1 MNESRHRWRLELV
14 LAAARWAQN
23 ILVEVQ
29 GNHGKWLPTETR
41 DHLHSA
47 IRHLSEIPHT
57 IPTRETPPPSATLD
71 YVQEMADRERQAVR
85 RGR

>member
-1 MNESRHRWRLELV
+1 MIDPKDRWRVEVV

-29 GNHGKWLPTETR
+29 GNHAAFIPQETR
-41 DHLHSA
+41 ERVHSA
-47 IRHLSEIPHT
+47 IRQLSEIPHT
-57 IPTRETPPPSATLD
+57 VPTRIETPSRAALTRA
-71 YVQEMADRERQAVR
+71 ERMAEAERKAVR